1 VLLIIWAVI
10 ASFTGKKTPTP
21 PPAAAPVIKPPDL
34 IVQRKLEKEHALR
47 LDASAQIEDVLV
59 QGGYDVQVVLM
70 TDNDRHIVVV
80 GAPVDRLFVR
90 QFAASGIRRR
100 LKERGIDEVTFMK
113 DRFSWVAEW
122 DVFYNKLEA
131 LP

>member
-1 VLLIIWAVI
+1 
-10 ASFTGKKTPTP
+10 
-21 PPAAAPVIKPPDL
+21 
-34 IVQRKLEKEHALR
+34 LR